1 MNVFRYDGTRIY
13 FQKYFKY
20 RKDIGTSY
28 MSIYQIAVEDQHNQ
42 KVILEQYKGKVLLI
56 VNTATECIFTPQY
69 ALLQKLYDEFKDQ
82 GLEILDFPCN
92 QFANQNPGTAEEI
105 EQFCSREYA
114 TTFPRFAK
122 INVNEPDES
131 LLFTYLKNAKKGV
144 FSRRIKWNFTK
155 FLLDQNGRVIKRYAP
170 NIKPNK
176 IAQDIRALVNANNK
190 GAK

>member
-1 MNVFRYDGTRIY
+1 
-13 FQKYFKY
+13 
-20 RKDIGTSY
+20 

-155 FLLDQNGRVIKRYAP
+155 FLLIKWPCISLCP

-176 IAQDIRALVNANNK
+176 CSRFRALVKGIIKEQDNIVSCLERNK
-190 GAK
+190 TRESKVCSYYGGCDAC